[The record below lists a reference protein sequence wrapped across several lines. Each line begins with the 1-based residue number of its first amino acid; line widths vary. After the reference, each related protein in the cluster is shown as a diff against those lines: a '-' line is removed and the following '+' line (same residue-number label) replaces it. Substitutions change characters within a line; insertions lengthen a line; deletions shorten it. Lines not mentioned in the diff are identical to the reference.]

1 MSASY
6 EEIVLGESI
15 IRHPPSARHEM
26 ICSRLHAHV
35 SESLVNVPIARLL
48 PPRTLVELAPGT
60 LVRPDL
66 TLITAATGKAWLLA
80 EIVDTPDHRTDTV
93 IKKSLYED
101 RRLPRLWMVD
111 PRYDNVEVYESSSYG
126 LTLKQILAQRDFL
139 TELLLPDLRLAV
151 PELFGP

>member
-1 MSASY
+1 MSATY

-15 IRHPPSARHEM
+15 MRHPPGARHET
-26 ICSRLHAHV
+26 ICGRLHERV
-35 SESLVNVPIARLL
+35 SASLEKVSVTRLL
-48 PPRTLVELAPGT
+48 PPRTVVELSPGT

-66 TLITAATGKAWLLA
+66 TLVTVATGKAWLIA

-93 IKKSLYED
+93 TKKMMYEEL
-101 RRLPRLWMVD
+101 RVPRLWMVD
-111 PRYDNVEVYESSSYG
+111 PRYDNVEVYSSSAYG

-139 TELLLPDLRLAV
+139 TEGLLPDLRVAI

>member
-15 IRHPPSARHEM
+15 IRHPPGARHEM

-35 SESLVNVPIARLL
+35 SECLVSTARLL

-66 TLITAATGKAWLLA
+66 TLVATATGKAWLLA
-80 EIVDTPDHRTDTV
+80 EIVDTPDHQADTV
-93 IKKSLYED
+93 VKKSVYEE
-101 RRLPRLWMVD
+101 RRVPRLWMVD

-126 LTLKQILAQRDFL
+126 LTLKRILAQRDFL
-139 TELLLPDLRLAV
+139 TESLLPDLRLAI